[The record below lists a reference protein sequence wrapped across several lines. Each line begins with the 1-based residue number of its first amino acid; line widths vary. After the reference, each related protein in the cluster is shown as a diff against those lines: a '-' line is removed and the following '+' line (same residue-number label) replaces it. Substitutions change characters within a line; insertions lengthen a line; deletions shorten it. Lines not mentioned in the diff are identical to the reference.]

1 MNIGFKE
8 DLQNEFKS
16 DIKKLSDDAL
26 VDAVVALANTAGG
39 KLYLGVEDDGEITGL
54 HKEHKNITTLA
65 ALIANRTVPP
75 IAVET
80 EIIDDYLVITV
91 RKSRSIAAASSGKI
105 LRRRIKADGA
115 PEAVPMY
122 PHEINTRLSA
132 LNMLDY
138 SAIPVPNAVYSDL
151 DKKERE
157 RLRGIIRQFAGE
169 KNLLELDDEEL
180 DKALRLAVE
189 ENGVLTPTYCGMLL
203 IGKADR
209 LQDLVP
215 TSEAAFQV
223 LSGTNVVVNET
234 FREPIL
240 SAIEKIEM
248 FMNARN

>member
-91 RKSRSIAAASSGKI
+91 RKSRSRAAASSGKI

-138 SAIPVPNAVYSDL
+138 SAIPILNAVYSDL

-157 RLRGIIRQFAGE
+157 RL
-169 KNLLELDDEEL
+169 
-180 DKALRLAVE
+180 
-189 ENGVLTPTYCGMLL
+189 
-203 IGKADR
+203 
-209 LQDLVP
+209 
-215 TSEAAFQV
+215 
-223 LSGTNVVVNET
+223 
-234 FREPIL
+234 
-240 SAIEKIEM
+240 
-248 FMNARN
+248 